1 MAFNRRVTGPMPD
14 PQIMLVPMPSRRY
27 FIVRTLRNAA
37 IAAGVVGGGL
47 LIGMIGYHR
56 LGGLGWIESFYYS
69 SMILSGE
76 GPPPDPQP
84 LTAAALLQL
93 HTFAGFY
100 ALFSGVTFITMVGV
114 LFAPAIHRF
123 LHKFHLEIATH
134 DEPDR
139 SPEGAPRGV

>member
-1 MAFNRRVTGPMPD
+1 MPD

-37 IAAGVVGGGL
+37 IAGGVVGGGL

-84 LTAAALLQL
+84 LTGAALLHF

-114 LFAPAIHRF
+114 LFAPALHRF
-123 LHKFHLEIATH
+123 LHRFHLEIAAH
-134 DEPDR
+134 DEPDE
-139 SPEGAPRGV
+139 SNKGAPTGG

>member
-1 MAFNRRVTGPMPD
+1 MPD

-84 LTAAALLQL
+84 LTGAALLHF

-114 LFAPAIHRF
+114 LFAPALHRF
-123 LHKFHLEIATH
+123 LHRFHLEIAAH
-134 DEPDR
+134 DEPDE
-139 SPEGAPRGV
+139 SNRGTPTGG

>member
-37 IAAGVVGGGL
+37 IAGGVVGGGL

-76 GPPPDPQP
+76 GPPPDPRRRCIAFCTAFIWRLPRTMSRMRATRVRP
-84 LTAAALLQL
+84 LAAED
-93 HTFAGFY
+93 
-100 ALFSGVTFITMVGV
+100 
-114 LFAPAIHRF
+114 PARAF
-123 LHKFHLEIATH
+123 
-134 DEPDR
+134 
-139 SPEGAPRGV
+139 